1 MSSSGGSVQRV
12 TLAPKPPTQPLRKP
26 IPPESLAYVRSIVS
40 TIVKVEGD
48 GINQSVLTPI
58 YTLLMGSENSDYI
71 RDPAAIWILLELLPY
86 LNHALQMEIWQR
98 LISIVGRSLRN
109 LQMCCTL
116 ALVPHCLD
124 LISECESE
132 NQDAIASRIAEFVGT
147 ITSYDLSVDELRLLL
162 DTLTSTQG
170 KWPAHS
176 TKLLTAMRMMP
187 KRTIPEIMFNFTG
200 ELGSAITI
208 PPLAR
213 WPTNPGFTVNMWVS
227 FDPRFMLPNYKPFLY
242 WFKTGR
248 GLGYSAN
255 ISNQCIWL
263 ETVTGKG
270 QITGKM
276 TKTPSKVEKRLDPHT
291 WYMIS
296 VVYVYHRMKSCEVL
310 CYINGRL
317 ALRQDVGFVNTS
329 EPFDK
334 CYIGSSPRTTVET
347 SFCGQMS
354 SISLFG
360 DCLPNTT
367 ISALYRLGAD
377 YKHAF
382 QYRNEHDVP
391 IPAADQNI
399 IYSGKLASSLIF
411 SYNPKACNGQLCF
424 EVSQNPLYD
433 YFVNS
438 SHAILLDGVETV
450 ATRNVQSTL
459 HSLGGIQVLLPLF
472 QQLSSCSDSTPELC
486 ATLLWLFIDLVKSSA
501 TCQSYVTTHRSLLV
515 ISHLL
520 FNTRVE
526 FLSEA
531 ALEAFL
537 SLGRTLV
544 EIKQAPL
551 LNSLIN
557 DILLRTEMW
566 VKTSVQ
572 VQVKL
577 YSTISTEFVGGA
589 DSCDVRQSLNVSRI
603 INVLREYYWVT
614 PEQGALCVE
623 DRHLTPEDVK
633 SIRAFLV
640 LSAKQS
646 LMKTRSPES
655 DDISSILSYLVS
667 NQSEDH
673 LVDMLQLLLA
683 LMSEHHAAI
692 LPKFDELG
700 GVKVLFQLL
709 KHDREIVRLFSLK
722 TIGSYLNACPA
733 KQSVKL
739 VSKSGIFT
747 VVAEH
752 LASCSDRVTIATYN
766 VLMELL
772 TNHISRQITGDR
784 FLDTDPDAKIKYPQL
799 LEVIAVLL
807 LKLPTHNDP
816 GSEESRA
823 DNSANMNV
831 CKEYLTTLLV
841 VLQRSRDNRRTLIS
855 QNGWQRWLVGLMMQW
870 VGAGSEGHHVTD
882 LAYSLFQTL
891 LHHALQWEQDGWLV
905 WVETLSILHTYQ
917 CEGQGIP
924 VSVSVSRTEEDNTP
938 VPEQSDSCRADDEAS
953 CASENKV
960 PDITVEQETPQPG
973 GMEDVSSSVAT
984 EVPENNGQDDHH
996 ESNAENEIL
1005 EKMTSDETQVVKNET
1020 EEIDRNKE
1028 DTEENDRNKEET
1040 VGNESESKEAVEIK
1054 GDEQPNTVDSSGTP
1068 QLSVAE
1074 IAGENGAS
1082 ELENWLD
1089 EDDGT
1094 QKPTEEHKEEAKE
1107 DSEDSEEGVAVER
1120 IETVEE
1126 ARKKRENSDSG
1137 VEEEEDIS
1145 DISDVRGL
1153 ADPQQEPTGES
1164 VQQNEDSEEKE
1175 EEPLKRAETE
1185 VISEEETSEDKIIV
1199 SEAPAPEA
1207 DTEISLEDKASE
1219 SLAPETVSDD
1229 TPVEEATTP
1238 GTNEEET
1245 ETEQPSGVPQEE
1257 EPAKPAP
1264 ANNEGEE
1271 DEAKEGDGDSENLSK
1286 SSSEP
1291 RLVHQCIPLP
1301 ETRFN
1306 TEDDEDSADHAPRPG
1321 YGEEVEVPLP
1331 EDVSLS
1337 VVSDP
1342 PEVESE
1348 VNSDVDNQGLV
1359 LDSEE
1364 EPPPTPS
1371 QSYKKPG
1378 DTGPWPG
1385 YPFNPA
1391 QWRFSTLPGFQWS
1404 LPHQR
1409 LLSDLLVA
1417 LSTTMKLWKSGQ
1429 RSTSEMVN
1437 ARDNGVYMTN
1447 IAHII
1452 SLTADNLVVECGGV
1466 GKLVNEITVPGKPS
1480 QDNHEPVMEFEK
1492 AYQLVE
1498 LLVGIVDTVVFCS
1511 VLNFNLV
1518 ESARSL
1524 KQGGMMRIALRL
1536 VTCLSTINCLKK
1548 RQRQK
1553 LRRADLVPEVVQEEI
1568 NSKLTPLGIVGEP
1581 LRMHLLNKLEQ
1592 RHTED
1597 LKIDYL
1603 LEEKDVYYLRSC
1615 VMRDLDLY
1623 MKESEQQALQVL
1635 FYLSVLTV
1643 TQYHEI
1649 VNKHRGGNNITEQVQ
1664 RALVHV
1670 GPLLNDLLLDFQ
1682 GFFAKTILGTHGREL
1697 FNESLSCFKG
1707 EVSVVELAMQLCSQ
1721 EWLTALERHAGVSF
1735 TKLLR
1740 EGRHVASSTDE
1751 YLVKLALWSENVA
1764 AEAIAEHIVRAAEFE
1779 MSSKQIVSALLAE
1792 QHNTIRLLHSQQK
1805 QSVVTGEKGWEYV
1818 QQFSQQLNQECE
1830 HITHYRLD
1838 SWEDSSRRRYK
1849 MLYNPAG
1856 TSHLEAVMHPTN
1868 ISTQK
1873 SEKGSS
1879 SPSHVI
1885 VAQHLAQSQQHKLPP
1900 EEDEELDAVVDEN
1913 DVDTKKGNLL
1923 FSERA
1928 TLLLPGRR
1936 VTGTLT
1942 ITKLAVLF
1950 SASEL
1955 REEENYKFYN
1965 VDVSAVFTRRYLH
1978 LYRALEVFTIG
1989 HKSWL
1994 FVLADYEAVRR
2005 AVASLPRVGVGLQ
2018 YGLPSRR
2025 QISLAHPRRL
2035 LRESNMMDKWRCR
2048 EISNF
2053 DYLMFLNTIAG
2064 RSYNDLGQYPIMPWV
2079 LKNYTDETLDLT
2091 DPGNYRD
2098 LSRPIGAQTAE
2109 RAAKFRDK
2117 FEMSREGVAPPFHY
2131 GTHYST
2137 PGFVLMWLLRLEPYT
2152 TLFLKLQSG
2161 KFDHPCRIFSS
2172 IGQAWDNCQ
2181 RDMADVKE
2189 LIPELFYLPELFV
2202 NDNQYELGL
2211 DDEGNS
2217 VNTVK
2222 LPPWAKDHHHF
2233 LQIHRDALESEYV
2246 SSHLHQW
2253 IDLIFG
2259 VSQRGDQAEA
2269 AINSFYYT
2277 TYEGLCDPSQV
2288 EDPVIKEALEEQIRS
2303 FGQTP
2308 PQLLTTPH
2316 PARNS
2321 IQHVLN
2327 ANIKNLNGIVS
2338 VLNPVKD
2345 QPVTVVKP
2353 LLQPSL
2359 HPSPLLLTLSANQTI
2374 TTNKFVPSIQNAY
2387 QVFVESDPAPRSVKD
2402 PVDPTLSSLPSTYA
2416 VSPDGKVL
2424 FCAGFWDSSFKSFS
2438 VESGKQVQSM
2448 FGHRDLVTCISVTES
2463 NISLHIPHTRLADG
2477 IIVTGSRD
2485 ATVCVWDW
2493 NGKLQRVSGIDGR
2506 HASARSVLTGHVG
2519 QVECVHVSGEQ
2530 GSVVSASR
2538 NSPILLHR
2546 VTGELIRKIKVPGQ
2560 FTTPSSVLL
2569 TKRCEIVA
2577 HYADMSGYLAVFSAN
2592 GDVMNTQELQEQVL
2606 SLISDKEGNYLITG
2620 GFNLTPVVRS
2630 IKTLSP
2636 VLRLAPCQSAVRV
2649 LALSQDQRF
2658 LIAGLTNGT
2667 INIYPVDLRR
2677 IVGDQYTQSSGN

>member
-1 MSSSGGSVQRV
+1 MFGEPTCIQRHGVSNGRLSLPTKLFVPKGQLLQGRETELIFGPQTSPVESLHLSLQTRSAISVQNSAKH
-12 TLAPKPPTQPLRKP
+12 LLGSFPDAPKPYKW
-26 IPPESLAYVRSIVS
+26 VRSETLNLDTSFLFMAAQNKEGFKNKANELQNLLVS
-40 TIVKVEGD
+40 SKEGVHELNEKVISLYRELTDSTTIQKAGKRTNNANGMTGVADLQKREANRAQRYVD
-48 GINQSVLTPI
+48 SHPDDPSPR
-58 YTLLMGSENSDYI
+58 TLLVQKRKDYRKVKRRKKNRYLYEMNDKVNNGGKLDWNAFKNLSEQYNDEDSFDIYDLISFHSFFNNLYNLGCNYKGQHAVTNNNGNDAAFSEFDRKLAVDLNKEISVEEITTRIKKSKNNKSVSRDLISNEMLKSSGSQMMLFLQKLFNSCLQEGIYPWNNNNA
-71 RDPAAIWILLELLPY
+71 PAQERNPDNYRAIIVGCCLGKSQNMTEFVRGVDWLRSKVKGPGDLPEKKRKWQ
-86 LNHALQMEIWQR
+86 LTCWCCKEEQNVLIWRECSESHFGSKASDSAFAEAHPSRKMEIWQR

-1028 DTEENDRNKEET
+1028 DTEEIDRNNEET

-1348 VNSDVDNQGLV
+1348 VNSDVDNQGPV
-1359 LDSEE
+1359 VDSEE

-1536 VTCLSTINCLKK
+1536 
-1548 RQRQK
+1548 
-1553 LRRADLVPEVVQEEI
+1553 
-1568 NSKLTPLGIVGEP
+1568 
-1581 LRMHLLNKLEQ
+1581 
-1592 RHTED
+1592 
-1597 LKIDYL
+1597 
-1603 LEEKDVYYLRSC
+1603 
-1615 VMRDLDLY
+1615 
-1623 MKESEQQALQVL
+1623 
-1635 FYLSVLTV
+1635 
-1643 TQYHEI
+1643 
-1649 VNKHRGGNNITEQVQ
+1649 EQVQ

-1868 ISTQK
+1868 
-1873 SEKGSS
+1873 
-1879 SPSHVI
+1879 
-1885 VAQHLAQSQQHKLPP
+1885 
-1900 EEDEELDAVVDEN
+1900 
-1913 DVDTKKGNLL
+1913 
-1923 FSERA
+1923 
-1928 TLLLPGRR
+1928 
-1936 VTGTLT
+1936 
-1942 ITKLAVLF
+1942 
-1950 SASEL
+1950 
-1955 REEENYKFYN
+1955 
-1965 VDVSAVFTRRYLH
+1965 
-1978 LYRALEVFTIG
+1978 
-1989 HKSWL
+1989 
-1994 FVLADYEAVRR
+1994 
-2005 AVASLPRVGVGLQ
+2005 
-2018 YGLPSRR
+2018 
-2025 QISLAHPRRL
+2025 
-2035 LRESNMMDKWRCR
+2035 M
-2048 EISNF
+2048 
-2053 DYLMFLNTIAG
+2053 
-2064 RSYNDLGQYPIMPWV
+2064 
-2079 LKNYTDETLDLT
+2079 
-2091 DPGNYRD
+2091 
-2098 LSRPIGAQTAE
+2098 
-2109 RAAKFRDK
+2109 
-2117 FEMSREGVAPPFHY
+2117 
-2131 GTHYST
+2131 
-2137 PGFVLMWLLRLEPYT
+2137 
-2152 TLFLKLQSG
+2152 
-2161 KFDHPCRIFSS
+2161 
-2172 IGQAWDNCQ
+2172 
-2181 RDMADVKE
+2181 
-2189 LIPELFYLPELFV
+2189 
-2202 NDNQYELGL
+2202 
-2211 DDEGNS
+2211 
-2217 VNTVK
+2217 
-2222 LPPWAKDHHHF
+2222 
-2233 LQIHRDALESEYV
+2233 
-2246 SSHLHQW
+2246 
-2253 IDLIFG
+2253 
-2259 VSQRGDQAEA
+2259 
-2269 AINSFYYT
+2269 
-2277 TYEGLCDPSQV
+2277 
-2288 EDPVIKEALEEQIRS
+2288 
-2303 FGQTP
+2303 
-2308 PQLLTTPH
+2308 
-2316 PARNS
+2316 
-2321 IQHVLN
+2321 
-2327 ANIKNLNGIVS
+2327 
-2338 VLNPVKD
+2338 
-2345 QPVTVVKP
+2345 
-2353 LLQPSL
+2353 
-2359 HPSPLLLTLSANQTI
+2359 
-2374 TTNKFVPSIQNAY
+2374 
-2387 QVFVESDPAPRSVKD
+2387 
-2402 PVDPTLSSLPSTYA
+2402 
-2416 VSPDGKVL
+2416 
-2424 FCAGFWDSSFKSFS
+2424 
-2438 VESGKQVQSM
+2438 
-2448 FGHRDLVTCISVTES
+2448 
-2463 NISLHIPHTRLADG
+2463 
-2477 IIVTGSRD
+2477 
-2485 ATVCVWDW
+2485 
-2493 NGKLQRVSGIDGR
+2493 
-2506 HASARSVLTGHVG
+2506 
-2519 QVECVHVSGEQ
+2519 
-2530 GSVVSASR
+2530 
-2538 NSPILLHR
+2538 
-2546 VTGELIRKIKVPGQ
+2546 
-2560 FTTPSSVLL
+2560 
-2569 TKRCEIVA
+2569 
-2577 HYADMSGYLAVFSAN
+2577 
-2592 GDVMNTQELQEQVL
+2592 
-2606 SLISDKEGNYLITG
+2606 
-2620 GFNLTPVVRS
+2620 
-2630 IKTLSP
+2630 
-2636 VLRLAPCQSAVRV
+2636 
-2649 LALSQDQRF
+2649 
-2658 LIAGLTNGT
+2658 
-2667 INIYPVDLRR
+2667 
-2677 IVGDQYTQSSGN
+2677 